1 MEHNS
6 TIGSAAKRLKELQKR
21 LPQSEAGV
29 YLVGKKYFRVELQPA
44 GNPAYVSDRNNFVTS
59 FILPKRY
66 GNLGYLAHNHLAGT
80 YFAELTVGDEI
91 IVLPE
96 QGDYL
101 RYRVTNIF
109 KYRALQPRNPR
120 STFINLQTDQQCSAG
135 EVFRQVY
142 MGDEHVVLQTCIA
155 RAESSAWGRLFV
167 FAEPIERAQLVT
179 GETT

>member
-6 TIGSAAKRLKELQKR
+6 IVRSAAKKLKELQKR
-21 LPQSEAGV
+21 LPPSEAGV
-29 YLVGKKYFRVELQPA
+29 YLVGKKYFRVEQQPN
-44 GNPAYVSDRNNFVTS
+44 GNPTYVSDRNNFVTS

-80 YFAELTVGDEI
+80 YFKELAIGDEI

-101 RYRVTNIF
+101 RYRITTIL

-120 STFINLQTDQQCSAG
+120 STFINLQTNQQCGAG

-155 RAESSAWGRLFV
+155 KDEISAWGRLFV
-167 FAEPIERAQLVT
+167 FAEPVEKARLAT